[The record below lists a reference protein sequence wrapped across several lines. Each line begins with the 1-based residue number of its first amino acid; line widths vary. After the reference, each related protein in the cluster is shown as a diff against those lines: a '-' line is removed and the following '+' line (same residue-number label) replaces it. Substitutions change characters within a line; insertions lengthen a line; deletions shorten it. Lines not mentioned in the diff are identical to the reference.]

1 MKSFN
6 QHACKNT
13 QARTSTTYMHPL
25 HIPLCLSP
33 ITAVLGAAP
42 QKCSQSQCLCWVS
55 VQQSSTQ
62 KQRWWCVCN
71 VKYSDGICWVWGKLR
86 RSKVESSVGSVQYLS
101 GVRALHVRLGA
112 VVDSTLE
119 HLLYT
124 SHQEDVRVRTCY
136 WEDSLWTEGTR
147 QNTCITLVQRVFTPF
162 YLRWLTCRG

>member
-62 KQRWWCVCN
+62 KQRWWWWWCVCVMSSILMESAECGGN
-71 VKYSDGICWVWGKLR
+71 SAGPRWNPVWGQCSTL
-86 RSKVESSVGSVQYLS
+86 VESELFMYGSAQWLIPPWSTFSIRATRKMS
-101 GVRALHVRLGA
+101 GWGHVTEKTPCGQRGHVKTHA
-112 VVDSTLE
+112 
-119 HLLYT
+119 
-124 SHQEDVRVRTCY
+124 
-136 WEDSLWTEGTR
+136 SL
-147 QNTCITLVQRVFTPF
+147 
-162 YLRWLTCRG
+162 